1 MARNSPTP
9 EARVI
14 DGNFAEVTDAEVTD
28 MEGSTIDLTYVPEFE
43 QYPAAAT

>member
-9 EARVI
+9 DARVI
-14 DGNFAEVTDAEVTD
+14 DDNFTEVTD

-43 QYPAAAT
+43 QYPAAAS

>member
-14 DGNFAEVTDAEVTD
+14 DGNFAEVTD